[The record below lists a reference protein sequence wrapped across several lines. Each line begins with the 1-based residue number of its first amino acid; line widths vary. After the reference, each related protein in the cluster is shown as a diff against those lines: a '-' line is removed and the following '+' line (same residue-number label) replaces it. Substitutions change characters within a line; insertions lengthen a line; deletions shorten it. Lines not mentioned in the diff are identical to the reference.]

1 VKTPKLSSPNI
12 SVPVTGVISDRGPP
26 SRLLIVDDSPDNI
39 RTLVEGL
46 SGEFD
51 IRVAT
56 NGADALRLMDVE
68 APDLVLLDV
77 VMPGMSGHTVCRTLK
92 ANPKTIGI
100 SVIFISAR
108 TDEDDEMEGLSLGA
122 VDYIAKPFSLPI
134 VRARIRT
141 HLEVKRSRDLLERL
155 SYNDALTGIPNRRR
169 FDEFFAL
176 AWGLSSRQS
185 ASIAVILADIDHFKQ
200 FNDTFGHQAGDECLR
215 RVAQCLAGG
224 VSRVSDLVAR
234 YGGDE
239 FICVLPATPLEGAEL
254 VAARLHAAVDALG
267 IGEGPTRV
275 SLSVGVAAMQPAAL
289 DARASLVEAADR
301 ALYRAKSNGRNRLC
315 V

>member
-1 VKTPKLSSPNI
+1 MTSAIKERDHQP
-12 SVPVTGVISDRGPP
+12 
-26 SRLLIVDDSPDNI
+26 RLLIVDDAPDNI

-56 NGADALRLMDVE
+56 NGADALQLMNVD

-77 VMPGMSGHTVCRTLK
+77 EMPGMSGHTVCRMLK
-92 ANPKTIGI
+92 ANPYTSGI
-100 SVIFISAR
+100 SVIFISAKS
-108 TDEDDEMEGLSLGA
+108 DEDDEMEGLALGA

-141 HLEVKRSRDLLERL
+141 HIEVKRNRDLLERL
-155 SYNDALTGIPNRRR
+155 SYYDALTGIPNRRR

-185 ASIAVILADIDHFKQ
+185 ASIAVIVADIDHFKQ
-200 FNDTFGHQAGDECLR
+200 FNDTYGHQAGDECLR

-224 VSRVSDLVAR
+224 LPRVSDLVAR

-239 FICVLPATPLEGAEL
+239 FVCVLPATSLEGAEI
-254 VAARLHAAVDALG
+254 VAARLHAMVEALG
-267 IGEGPTRV
+267 IGEGATRV
-275 SLSVGVAAMQPAAL
+275 SLSVGVAAVQPAAH
-289 DARASLVEAADR
+289 DERASLIEAADR
-301 ALYRAKSNGRNRLC
+301 ALYRAKSGGRNRLC
-315 V
+315 A